1 MGIPSLRLRG
11 DYLAIVTLGFA
22 EIIRIII
29 LNIDRVGGA
38 TGFRG
43 AVPPWEG
50 RPIIPLYA
58 NFIWIGGFA
67 VITIVV
73 VYNIVHSDIGRALIS
88 IREDELAAEAMGIN
102 TTRYKVLAFVISSA
116 FAGHCRRAVRT
127 LPPVSAHERF
137 PVHPLDRDHH
147 HDRAR
152 RNGIDHRRG
161 ARRDCD
167 HDSARVAAPAARRSH
182 HYRLVIYS
190 ALLVVIM
197 LTRPQGVMGAREF
210 GIPWL
215 KRAQQRRPEGDKP
228 AGEKGVPIA
237 QQTSSPA
244 MDRATRS
251 ENTGKRTWRKRSTK
265 TNGEHPL
272 RTSKCTIRFGGLV
285 AVNELDMNVREGEIY
300 GLIGPNGAGKT
311 TIFNLLT
318 GVYEPTPASFT
329 SRARRIDGLKPYE
342 ISRRG
347 VSRTFQ
353 NIRLFPSMSVLE
365 NVMTACHRHA
375 KQNLLDAVL
384 RLPRFER
391 DEREHR
397 EFAMELLEIFD
408 LARFKDEG
416 GTSLPYGSQRR
427 LEIVRALATRPKLL
441 LLDEPAAGMNPSEQ
455 EDLMKLI
462 KQIRDRFGLTILLVE
477 HNMKV
482 VMGVCERIQVVD
494 YGKSIASAFPRR
506 SRTIRK

>member
-1 MGIPSLRLRG
+1 MAETKTATNGG
-11 DYLAIVTLGFA
+11 D
-22 EIIRIII
+22 
-29 LNIDRVGGA
+29 
-38 TGFRG
+38 
-43 AVPPWEG
+43 
-50 RPIIPLYA
+50 
-58 NFIWIGGFA
+58 
-67 VITIVV
+67 
-73 VYNIVHSDIGRALIS
+73 
-88 IREDELAAEAMGIN
+88 
-102 TTRYKVLAFVISSA
+102 
-116 FAGHCRRAVRT
+116 
-127 LPPVSAHERF
+127 
-137 PVHPLDRDHH
+137 HPL
-147 HDRAR
+147 
-152 RNGIDHRRG
+152 
-161 ARRDCD
+161 
-167 HDSARVAAPAARRSH
+167 
-182 HYRLVIYS
+182 
-190 ALLVVIM
+190 
-197 LTRPQGVMGAREF
+197 
-210 GIPWL
+210 
-215 KRAQQRRPEGDKP
+215 
-228 AGEKGVPIA
+228 
-237 QQTSSPA
+237 
-244 MDRATRS
+244 
-251 ENTGKRTWRKRSTK
+251 K
-265 TNGEHPL
+265 TN
-272 RTSKCTIRFGGLV
+272 KCTIRFGGLV

-318 GVYEPTPASFT
+318 GVYTPTSGELYFKGE
-329 SRARRIDGLKPYE
+329 RIDGLKPYE

-397 EFAMELLEIFD
+397 AFAMELLEIFG

-427 LEIVRALATRPKLL
+427 LEIVRALATRPTLL

-455 EDLMKLI
+455 EDLMNLI

-494 YGKSIASAFPRR
+494 YGKSIALGLPEEIKNDPKVIEAYLGD
-506 SRTIRK
+506 